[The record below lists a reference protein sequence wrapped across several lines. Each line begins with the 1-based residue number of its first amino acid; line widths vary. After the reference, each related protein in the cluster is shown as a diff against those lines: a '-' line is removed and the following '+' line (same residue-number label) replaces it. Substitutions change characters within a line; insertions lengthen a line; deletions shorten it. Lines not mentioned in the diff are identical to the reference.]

1 MSHAVGEPEGEA
13 EITLLPLIGFATHTL
28 PGALVMLTLEV
39 PVEAEEPEGPRQHI
53 RVGLRAIGARQ
64 LAESLL
70 RAAEAAE
77 MGQAPN
83 RRPS

>member
-1 MSHAVGEPEGEA
+1 MSEVEGEG

-39 PVEAEEPEGPRQHI
+39 PVDAAAPEGERAYI

-64 LAESLL
+64 LAESLQ
-70 RAAEAAE
+70 RAADAAE
-77 MGQAPN
+77 MGQAPT

>member
-1 MSHAVGEPEGEA
+1 MKDVETNTPGET

-39 PVEAEEPEGPRQHI
+39 PVDAEKPEGPTQHI

-64 LAESLL
+64 LAESLS

-77 MGQAPN
+77 MGPAPS

>member
-1 MSHAVGEPEGEA
+1 MKDAEGNAPGEA
-13 EITLLPLIGFATHTL
+13 EVTLLPLIGFATHTL

-39 PVEAEEPEGPRQHI
+39 PVDVNAPEGPTQHV
-53 RVGLRAIGARQ
+53 RVGLRAIGTRQ
-64 LAESLL
+64 LAQSLL

-77 MGQAPN
+77 MGQAPS

>member
-1 MSHAVGEPEGEA
+1 MSGGAGDE
-13 EITLLPLIGFATHTL
+13 EITVLPLIGFATHTL

-39 PVEAEEPEGPRQHI
+39 PVDAHAPDGERRLV

-64 LAESLL
+64 LAASLL
-70 RAAEAAE
+70 RAADAAE
-77 MGQAPN
+77 MGQAPS

>member
-1 MSHAVGEPEGEA
+1 MSDMEKKAESPS
-13 EITLLPLIGFATHTL
+13 EITLLPLTGFATHTL
-28 PGALVMLTLEV
+28 PGELVMLTLEV
-39 PVEAEEPEGPRQHI
+39 PVDAEAPEGPRRQV

-64 LAESLL
+64 LAESLQ

-77 MGQAPN
+77 MGQAPS

>member
-1 MSHAVGEPEGEA
+1 MTETGDEG

-39 PVEAEEPEGPRQHI
+39 PVDANAPEGPRTHV

-64 LAESLL
+64 LAESLQ
-70 RAAEAAE
+70 RAAAAAE
-77 MGQAPN
+77 MGQAPA

>member
-1 MSHAVGEPEGEA
+1 MKDAEGNVASEA

-39 PVEAEEPEGPRQHI
+39 PVDANAPEGPSRHV
-53 RVGLRAIGARQ
+53 RVGLRAIGTRQ

-77 MGQAPN
+77 MGQAPS

>member
-1 MSHAVGEPEGEA
+1 MSDAEAEGSSET

-39 PVEAEEPEGPRQHI
+39 PVDADKPEGPRRLV

-64 LAESLL
+64 LAESLA

-77 MGQAPN
+77 MGQAPS

>member
-1 MSHAVGEPEGEA
+1 MSESEGES

-39 PVEAEEPEGPRQHI
+39 PVDPDAPNGRRQHV
-53 RVGLRAIGARQ
+53 RVGLRTIGARQ
-64 LAESLL
+64 LAESLQ
-70 RAAEAAE
+70 RAADAAE
-77 MGQAPN
+77 MGQAPT

>member
-1 MSHAVGEPEGEA
+1 MRDTETEPKRDTEV
-13 EITLLPLIGFATHTL
+13 TLLPLIGFATHTL

-39 PVEAEEPEGPRQHI
+39 PVDAEVPEGPRKHV
-53 RVGLRAIGARQ
+53 RVGLRAVGARQ

-77 MGQAPN
+77 MGQAPT